1 MLVDYELPLFVCII
15 KGGAKMTINNK
26 EMLKQIVER
35 EIQNAKVTDVH
46 THLYSEDFGGLLLW
60 GVDELLTY
68 HYLIAEYFRYS
79 SMNYSEFFILS
90 KREQANLIW
99 KTLFIDHSPVSEAQ
113 RGILT
118 VLSKLGLDVASRDL
132 DSYRRYFESLT
143 DKEYI
148 DKVFKL
154 SGVEEVVMTND
165 PFDESERLVWENKC
179 SDDLRFNAALR
190 IDSLLN
196 NYNQSY
202 KKMQEWGYNVDKDL
216 GAGSL
221 EEIKR
226 FLREWIN
233 KINALYMAV
242 SLPPVFM
249 VPEDSTRSRII
260 ENCVIP
266 LGREMNIPF
275 AMMIGV
281 NKLVNYKLGL
291 AGDSLEKAN
300 IKAVEYLC
308 KTYPEN
314 KFMVTMLSKEN
325 QHELAITARK
335 FRNLMVFGCWW
346 FLNNPSIVE
355 EITRIR
361 IETLGL
367 SFIPQHSDARVL
379 DQLIY
384 KWTHSK
390 KIVAKV
396 LTDKYSD
403 LLDNNWIL
411 TEEEI
416 RRDVEDLFSNNFW
429 NFIGKDK

>member
-1 MLVDYELPLFVCII
+1 MII
-15 KGGAKMTINNK
+15 TNK
-26 EMLKQIVER
+26 EMLKQTVER
-35 EIQNAKVTDVH
+35 EVLNAKVTDVH
-46 THLYSEDFGGLLLW
+46 THIFSEDFEGLLLW
-60 GVDELLTY
+60 GADELLTY

-79 SMNYSEFFILS
+79 SMDYSEFFVLP

-148 DKVFKL
+148 DKVFEL
-154 SGVEEVVMTND
+154 SGVKEVVMTND

-196 NYNQSY
+196 NYNESY
-202 KKMQEWGYNVDKDL
+202 KKLREWGYNVEKDL
-216 GAGSL
+216 DVRSL

-233 KINALYMAV
+233 RMNALYMAV
-242 SLPPVFM
+242 SLPPAFM
-249 VPEDSTRSRII
+249 IPEDSTRSRII

-266 LGREMNIPF
+266 VGREMNVPF

-281 NKLVNYKLGL
+281 NKLVNYKLDL
-291 AGDSLEKAN
+291 AGDSLAKAN
-300 IKAVEYLC
+300 IKIVEYLC

-355 EITRIR
+355 EITRVR

-390 KIVAKV
+390 RIIAKV
-396 LTDKYSD
+396 LTDKYAD
-403 LLDNNWIL
+403 LLDNNWTL